1 MCNCAV
7 VPRLKIHTRRSHWDA
22 PHPGSAVEKY
32 IVDEAANEMLIDT
45 QIAFKDGEN
54 INFK

>member
-1 MCNCAV
+1 MIDVCA
-7 VPRLKIHTRRSHWDA
+7 RTCRSHWDA